1 VLQKVGPEPHRHN
14 LHINPLYLGAI
25 RQGLREAASSSGG
38 TSADVMGNFHQ
49 QVYGKTGTAQY
60 IVNGAETDYAW
71 YSCFVPSTAT
81 SKPIEVTVWVEK
93 GGFGDQA
100 AAPVARQILSQ
111 WFYGKPGPFVSGS
124 SATL

>member
-1 VLQKVGPEPHRHN
+1 
-14 LHINPLYLGAI
+14 
-25 RQGLREAASSSGG
+25 
-38 TSADVMGNFHQ
+38 MGNFPQ
-49 QVYGKTGTAQY
+49 PVYGKTGTAQY

-81 SKPIEVTVWVEK
+81 SKPIEIVVVGRE
-93 GGFGDQA
+93 GRLRRQA

-124 SATL
+124 STTL